1 MVNIMKSKISL
12 IVPVGL
18 NLLCLLVFQ
27 TNGANT
33 VVPTFD
39 VPDVE
44 SNLVVVA
51 VGFRKTEWLVNGLD
65 VPIFTAK
72 TNVLGRMDTGV
83 LCCILSPKQFANTFF
98 VLERQ
103 NDEMGGLTVMR
114 PSYEYFE
121 VGQFYLIPYSIMDLG
136 FGQGTNM
143 YFKGGGALWLKAAT
157 STQANKFT
165 ASKLQTA
172 GDYIRTQ
179 VNRYYASAKEAMN
192 ELVILHSK
200 FIEYEKQ
207 YIANTTEIN
216 TERVRRKNLG
226 IVTHSIRVNDDT
238 DKLGMLYKEREIIGR
253 LYSTTKREIVN
264 AEAQLKKYEKNVE
277 K

>member
-1 MVNIMKSKISL
+1 M
-12 IVPVGL
+12 PVGL